1 MIKRQAMAA
10 FVVTSQ
16 GRDIYSAATRI
27 AIASLRQTNPWLPV
41 TIAVD
46 RATHDALRISADPL
60 TSEADD
66 WLVVDVPG
74 GNAEYRNRHIKTRLR
89 TLLQGPFLFLDSD
102 ILVRGDLSAIF
113 GTECDIAGARNHSRQ
128 IPSEQVWDQDRETL
142 ETMAWHVREDIYV
155 NGGVLFLSDSDAAHA
170 LVGEWH
176 RRWLS
181 STETTGRHR
190 DQPALNSALQASAA
204 RLHVLEDRYNAQIV
218 PSPEVAVDAVIWHF
232 YSSAEL
238 PTATRH
244 ERLLRNLIADGNL
257 DSDEIRQMIE
267 CRHPWTEAGVIAA
280 GLQLA
285 DLRAESNVLKR
296 QLERLS
302 EEHRALLTGHAALQ
316 AALDRTLQ
324 SRSWRIT
331 APLRALDRLARG
343 EKPAVDVET
352 PARKPD

>member
-1 MIKRQAMAA
+1 MIKSQARAA

-41 TIAVD
+41 TVAVD
-46 RATHDALRISADPL
+46 RATHEALQISADPL
-60 TSEADD
+60 PSEADD
-66 WLVVDVPG
+66 WLVVDVPEG
-74 GNAEYRNRHIKTRLR
+74 SAEFRNRHIKTRLR
-89 TLLQGPFLFLDSD
+89 TLLHGPFLFLDSD

-113 GTECDIAGARNHSRQ
+113 GTECDIAGARNHSRH

-142 ETMAWHVREDIYV
+142 GAMAWLVREDIYV

-170 LVGEWH
+170 LAGEWH

-190 DQPALNSALQASAA
+190 DQPALNSALRASSA
-204 RLHVLEDRYNAQIV
+204 RLHVLEDRYNAQII

-232 YSSAEL
+232 YSSVDL
-238 PTATRH
+238 PVATRH
-244 ERLLRNLIADGNL
+244 ERLLRTLIAESDL
-257 DSDEIRQMIE
+257 DIDEIRKMIE

-285 DLRAESNVLKR
+285 ALRSESNLLKR

-302 EEHRALLTGHAALQ
+302 EEHKALQ
-316 AALDRTLQ
+316 TAFDKTLQ

-331 APLRALDRLARG
+331 APLRALDLLARG
-343 EKPAVDVET
+343 EQPAVEVET
-352 PARKPD
+352 PVRKPD